1 MAVRAL
7 VVDDSA
13 FFRKRIIEILKS
25 DSEIEVVGGA
35 CNGREAVEMAARL
48 KPDVIT
54 MDIEMPVMDGIS
66 AVREIMSRTP
76 IPVLMF
82 SSLTHE
88 GARATLDALDAGAM
102 DFLPKKFEDI
112 AANREEAIAQF
123 RMRVRTLGRRR
134 ANGHPAGVSLPR
146 AAEQPVPASH
156 FAAKATARPAAL
168 HLADFKLLAIGASTG
183 GPVALQKILTQLP
196 ANLPV
201 PVVVV
206 QHMPA
211 SFTSTFAE
219 RLDQICKIHVKEAE
233 DGEELKP
240 ATAYVA
246 PGGKQILIQRH
257 ASGRSCLL
265 VRESEV
271 HLNYKPCVDV
281 TFASIANG
289 YRNDVL
295 AIVLTGMG
303 ADGCEG
309 ARRMKAHG
317 AQIWA
322 QDEASCVVYGMPQ
335 AVVNAGLADQIMSID
350 DIARTL
356 AQSA

>member
-1 MAVRAL
+1 MPVRAL

-13 FFRKRIIEILKS
+13 FFRKRIMEILKS
-25 DSEIEVVGGA
+25 DADIEVVGGA
-35 CNGREAVEMAARL
+35 SNGREAVDMTARL

-66 AVREIMSRTP
+66 AVREIMARNPTP
-76 IPVLMF
+76 ILMF
-82 SSLTHE
+82 STLTHD

-102 DFLPKKFEDI
+102 DFMPKKFEDI
-112 AANREEAIAQF
+112 AANREDAIAQF
-123 RMRVRTLGRRR
+123 RSRVRALGRRR
-134 ANGHPAGVSLPR
+134 TNGGAATRPAPQRETAPAQVVPR
-146 AAEQPVPASH
+146 AAV
-156 FAAKATARPAAL
+156 RPAAL
-168 HLADFKLLAIGASTG
+168 RIADYKLLAIGASTG

-196 ANLPV
+196 QGFPV
-201 PVVVV
+201 PVVIT

-219 RLDQICKIHVKEAE
+219 RLNQICKVKVKEAE

-240 ATAYVA
+240 ATAYIA
-246 PGGKQILIQRH
+246 PGGKQMLIQRGV
-257 ASGRSCLL
+257 GRATLS
-265 VRESEV
+265 VRESDPN
-271 HLNYKPCVDV
+271 LTYKPCVDV
-281 TFASIANG
+281 TFASIASG
-289 YRNDVL
+289 YRNEVL

-309 ARRMKAHG
+309 ARRIKAQG
-317 AQIWA
+317 AQVWA

-335 AVVNAGLADQIMSID
+335 AVVNAGLADQIMSIN

-356 AQSA
+356 AQSV